1 MNTTS
6 PRSIIISDTSCLI
19 LLTKIGY
26 LKLLPELFGQ
36 CLITPTVAAEFGQ
49 PLPTW
54 LAVRAP
60 LGAVPAE
67 LLTRQHDAGER
78 SAIALAL
85 ELPGSVL
92 ILDDA
97 PARQLAQYLQLPF
110 TGTLGV
116 LALAKARGLLPQLRP
131 IVEQLRTIGGMWLS
145 DAVAERVCRE
155 AGE

>member
-1 MNTTS
+1 LLPS
-6 PRSIIISDTSCLI
+6 VIISDTSCLI
-19 LLTKIGY
+19 LLTKIGQ
-26 LKLLPELFGQ
+26 LHLLAELFEQ
-36 CLITPTVAAEFGQ
+36 CLITPTVAAEFGE
-49 PLPTW
+49 PLPDW
-54 LAVRAP
+54 LLVRTP
-60 LGAVPAE
+60 QRTIPAE

-97 PARQLAQYLQLPF
+97 PARQLAHRLELPF

-116 LALAKARGLLPQLRP
+116 LALAKTRGLLAQLRP
-131 IVEQLRTIGGMWLS
+131 IVQQLQLAGMW
-145 DAVAERVCRE
+145 VAPELLERVCRA